1 MSMADTMNYT
11 PFGDKKLNEAKM
23 AHTPPD
29 NVNRQVYKL
38 LVNYLLRQVFMAAC
52 LHALEFPTL
61 RQYNI

>member
-38 LVNYLLRQVFMAAC
+38 LVNYLLR
-52 LHALEFPTL
+52 
-61 RQYNI
+61 